1 MSIHSQQILEK
12 LFDSPAKLRL
22 LKLFLR
28 NPEDSFTL
36 SNIKKRLLLDT
47 RAANRELARLQDI
60 ELIKS
65 VKKGK
70 KKEKSYFLNS
80 GFIFLKELKNL
91 ILQSSP
97 ADQDKMTK
105 SILGLGKVRLAVI
118 SGIFIKPE
126 REHSRTD
133 LLLVCDRLDEK
144 KLRKFVKNLEA
155 EAGTELNY
163 TVLNSAEFAYR
174 QKMFDRFVLDIL
186 EKPHKMLANK
196 ILR

>member
-1 MSIHSQQILEK
+1 MSGHSQQILEK

-28 NPEDSFTL
+28 NPKESLTL
-36 SNIKKRLLLDT
+36 NVIKKRLLLDSST
-47 RAANRELARLQDI
+47 INKQLNRLKDI
-60 ELIKS
+60 EFIKS

-70 KKEKSYFLNS
+70 KREKSYFLNS
-80 GFIFLKELKNL
+80 EFVFLNELRNL

-105 SILGLGKVRLAVI
+105 TIKGLGSVKLAVI
-118 SGIFIKPE
+118 SGIFVKPE

-133 LLLVCDRLDEK
+133 LFLVCDRLDEK
-144 KLRKFVKNLEA
+144 KLRNFIKNLEA

-186 EKPHKMLANK
+186 EKPHKKLANK